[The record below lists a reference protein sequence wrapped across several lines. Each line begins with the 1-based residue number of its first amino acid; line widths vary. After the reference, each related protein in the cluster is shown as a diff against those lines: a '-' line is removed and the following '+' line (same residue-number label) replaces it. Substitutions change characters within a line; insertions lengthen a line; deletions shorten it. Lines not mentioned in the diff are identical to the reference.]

1 MKVIRRLICGG
12 VLLVAG
18 YITCWGQD
26 GAKPTPLTMCELYE
40 HPEQY
45 SGKMVKVRGGS
56 LGAELSISNVT
67 LDGPVK
73 TCSAFLDIIVLF
85 PWQVNPSPG
94 FDVVRDDLAAKH
106 MLDLAPRFVQAT
118 GHHAVLLYKEEI
130 ELLMRTPGH
139 AGFSLLDLHDYPGQ
153 GTALIGLLDPFWESK
168 GFITPE
174 KHRPEVSMAP
184 KMEQAS
190 ITLSSPCGF

>member
-94 FDVVRDDLAAKH
+94 FDVVRDESFAKLEDAINSRVMRIDATYEGRFDLLHVIRDGKRINVTTGKAERRRVGKMSYYDARIVLH
-106 MLDLAPRFVQAT
+106 QVSDVSAFEPPR
-118 GHHAVLLYKEEI
+118 K
-130 ELLMRTPGH
+130 
-139 AGFSLLDLHDYPGQ
+139 
-153 GTALIGLLDPFWESK
+153 
-168 GFITPE
+168 
-174 KHRPEVSMAP
+174 
-184 KMEQAS
+184 
-190 ITLSSPCGF
+190 